1 MNAWGKIGEVGNKI
15 KSFTQVIEG
24 QKYAFTDFLQ
34 RLASAVN
41 RMIPDKEGRWII
53 IESLVFENVNAQWKR
68 VIRPLKTRSATLEEW
83 IWDTINIESH
93 DHDDV

>member
-1 MNAWGKIGEVGNKI
+1 MEISQDQLGEGEYADVQRQSLYDDHFLDLCHKAVLNAWGKIGEVGNKI

-41 RMIPDKEGRWII
+41 RMIPDKEGR
-53 IESLVFENVNAQWKR
+53 
-68 VIRPLKTRSATLEEW
+68 
-83 IWDTINIESH
+83 
-93 DHDDV
+93 